1 MTRARLRGVIL
12 DWDGTLLNSYRADG
26 RAYLRMFDALGI
38 GWDLADLA
46 RHYSPDWHNVYRAA
60 KLPHSRWVEADQL
73 WRRFYADERPALQ
86 PGARDVVLQLARR
99 YRLGLATS
107 GSGWRVRAQL
117 RRLFLDSLFVAS
129 VFGDETPRRKP
140 HPVSLQ
146 IALRRMGLQPAASVY
161 VGDAPEDVEM
171 AHRAG
176 VFVVGVVGHS
186 PVPERLRR
194 AHPDALI
201 ATIEALPALLSCD

>member
-1 MTRARLRGVIL
+1 
-12 DWDGTLLNSYRADG
+12 
-26 RAYLRMFDALGI
+26 LRMFDALGI